1 MIPSLLFDIFLVS
14 YRRQNDV
21 IAFATSTVVVG
32 DGRMI
37 GHDACRA
44 VHKLPRLFVANTK
57 ATPMVVSGVITV
69 SVIGVGCPL
78 RPVAI
83 VAGSENEDLG
93 GD

>member
-44 VHKLPRLFVANTK
+44 VHKLSRLFVANTK